1 MNSLSRWQR
10 PQLSTWQGVGRLND
24 LREEIDR
31 LFESPLAELTRTSQL
46 LSGWT
51 PPIDLFEDKDHFIV
65 RAELPGMKKEDIDLS
80 LHDGSL
86 SISGER
92 KSEDSHQEAEAYRT
106 ERFFGRFQRT
116 ITFPA
121 LVAADQVKA
130 GYKDGILT
138 VKLPKTEEAKPK
150 HIDVKVG

>member
-10 PQLSTWQGVGRLND
+10 PELSTWQGLGRLTD
-24 LREEIDR
+24 LRDEMDR
-31 LFESPLAELTRTSQL
+31 LFETPLAELTRTTQL

-65 RAELPGMKKEDIDLS
+65 RAELPGIKKEDIDLT
-80 LHDGSL
+80 LHDGNL

-92 KSEDSHQEAEAYRT
+92 KSEDKYQDAEVYRA

-116 ITFPA
+116 ITFID
-121 LVAADQVKA
+121 LETGLSV
-130 GYKDGILT
+130 GSLT
-138 VKLPKTEEAKPK
+138 GSISVSP
-150 HIDVKVG
+150 I

>member
-10 PQLSTWQGVGRLND
+10 PELSTWQGFGRLSD
-24 LREEIDR
+24 LRDEIDR

-51 PPIDLFEDKDHFIV
+51 PPIDLFEDKDSFIV

-92 KSEDSHQEAEAYRT
+92 KSEEKDAEAYRA

-121 LVAADQVKA
+121 LVAADQAKA
-130 GYKDGILT
+130 QYKDGILT

>member
-10 PQLSTWQGVGRLND
+10 PDLSSWQGVGRLSD
-24 LREEIDR
+24 LRDEIDR

-51 PPIDLFEDKDHFIV
+51 PPIDLFEDKDSFIV

-80 LHDGSL
+80 LHEGSL

-92 KSEDSHQEAEAYRT
+92 KSEDNQEAEAYRA

-116 ITFPA
+116 IAFPA
-121 LVAADQVKA
+121 LVAAEQVKA
-130 GYKDGILT
+130 QYKDGILT
-138 VKLPKTEEAKPK
+138 VRLPKTEEAKPK